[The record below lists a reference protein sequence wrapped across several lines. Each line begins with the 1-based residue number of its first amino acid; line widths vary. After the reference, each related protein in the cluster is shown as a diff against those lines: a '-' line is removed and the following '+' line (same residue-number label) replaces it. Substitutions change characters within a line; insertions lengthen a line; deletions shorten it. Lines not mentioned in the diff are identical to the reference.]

1 MTRKAINMATGGIM
15 SLPPYLRAND
25 ESDKEIKK
33 SDGNLKREPAGI
45 GAYDV
50 TTPESA
56 RKGLPSRLLSPA
68 RTRFTKGDEA
78 VKPILLP
85 GELDV
90 PSEDDWEDMTK
101 PEDKDLVWLIN

>member
-1 MTRKAINMATGGIM
+1 MR
-15 SLPPYLRAND
+15 SV
-25 ESDKEIKK
+25 KEI
-33 SDGNLKREPAGI
+33 P
-45 GAYDV
+45 GAPV
-50 TTPESA
+50 RPE
-56 RKGLPSRLLSPA
+56 A

-101 PEDKDLVWLIN
+101 PEDKDLVELK